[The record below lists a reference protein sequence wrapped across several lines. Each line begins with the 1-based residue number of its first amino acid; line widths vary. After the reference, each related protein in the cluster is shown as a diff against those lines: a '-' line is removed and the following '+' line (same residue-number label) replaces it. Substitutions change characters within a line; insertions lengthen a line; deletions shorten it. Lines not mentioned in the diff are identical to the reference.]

1 MEEVRGSSPLGPTNQ
16 NTMKKI
22 TKAIIP
28 AAGFGT
34 RFLPQTKAMPKEML
48 PIIDKPIIQYVVEE
62 AVSAGITDIIIVTG
76 IHKRSIEDHFDHNQE
91 LESRLIQSGKNE
103 IAEQLGEIAE
113 MANFIYVRQK
123 GSYGNATPIIN
134 ASHLVADEAFLVL
147 WADDFF
153 VSKVPRS
160 VQLMEEYEKYG
171 RPVISLVETSKK
183 DIGKYGSV
191 KIKKQLSDD
200 LYEIDGLVEKPK
212 PGQEPSL
219 LASVGGY
226 ILTPEIL
233 PLLANQTP
241 DHTGEVSLAQA
252 LNVMAEKDHILG
264 KVIEGRWHD
273 TGNKEKYLEAI
284 VDVALEDPELSK
296 SFREYLRNKL

>member
-1 MEEVRGSSPLGPTNQ
+1 
-16 NTMKKI
+16 MKKI

-62 AVSAGITDIIIVTG
+62 AVAAGITDIIIVTG
-76 IHKRSIEDHFDHNQE
+76 MHKRSIEDHFDHNQE
-91 LESRLIQSGKNE
+91 LESRLVESGKVE
-103 IAEQLGEIAE
+103 IAQELKKIAD

-123 GSYGNATPIIN
+123 GMYGNGTPILN
-134 ASHLVADEAFLVL
+134 AAHLVENEPFLVL

-153 VSKVPRS
+153 VSKVPRA
-160 VQLMEEYEKYG
+160 VQLMQEYERSGKS
-171 RPVISLVETSKK
+171 VISLVKVSED
-183 DIGKYGSV
+183 DISKYGSV
-191 KIKKQLSDD
+191 SVKQELSDV
-200 LYEIDGLVEKPK
+200 LFEIDGLVEKPK
-212 PGQEPSL
+212 VGEQPSL

-233 PLLANQTP
+233 PLLATQTP
-241 DHTGEVSLAQA
+241 DHTGEIGLAKAIDELAQ
-252 LNVMAEKDHILG
+252 KQPILG
-264 KVIEGRWHD
+264 KVIQGNWHD

-284 VDVALEDPELSK
+284 VDVALEDTELSQG
-296 SFREYLRNKL
+296 FRDYLKDKL